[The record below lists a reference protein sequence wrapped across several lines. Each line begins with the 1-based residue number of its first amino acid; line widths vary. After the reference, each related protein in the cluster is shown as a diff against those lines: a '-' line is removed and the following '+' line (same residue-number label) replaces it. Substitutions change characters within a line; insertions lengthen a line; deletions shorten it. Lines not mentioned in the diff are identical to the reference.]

1 MKLDKSKKG
10 SRFLALIV
18 AFTLA
23 ITAFPI
29 MGAADFI
36 STVYTVSGSDISGI
50 YPETLVCDF
59 LKNINAESKKL
70 YREDSEV
77 LFGYVQ
83 EGDTLVADGESYSVK
98 FESAATLFDMNSALE
113 NAADGET
120 VFLKAAG
127 ADMPTAV
134 DFSPY
139 GFLKYDIYK
148 ATEIKP
154 YEISV
159 TKQTEGGAPALK
171 YSIGRG
177 SAAATRPVLLV
188 TNQFADY
195 TALDGV
201 SEKYFVTEL
210 DIKNET
216 GNSSAMLLFH
226 FFGTQVNNK
235 ANKFNTVNSFFDGA
249 RTSTLIFGHGGT
261 YALGGYNVNND
272 VIGTNMTP
280 LPYEGETQHI
290 KIYQKIEEGAKN
302 TSLTVSALYVNGVQ
316 ALEAPITFNTRPPAN
331 YKYIAAAAIGAT
343 PQINGEASSVLFSNL
358 KSYISASLPDEKGET
373 AVTSDV
379 YDVSESPKT
388 VSDIPREC
396 TVEELFSNITLPE
409 GAVCSVKKESGG
421 DALPADKINTG
432 MKLFVTSANGKNTA
446 EYTLAT
452 EAYIP
457 DPLYL
462 LTENVNNANLK
473 TICGIL
479 TDQNEEL
486 ANISQ
491 GMSDYQKRLA
501 AYNILK
507 KRPFADYDSLKAAY
521 EKSCEDV
528 RAAYQSQLPS
538 FKAANYT
545 EDKLISG
552 FVTTTPQENVFS
564 YGGKSFVMLDT
575 KGESFYVITK
585 DYYAS
590 AAGDSQNTGRYNAET
605 EGNVAYFLNN
615 EFLQNGNEGKKLPDK
630 ISEYIDYSA
639 LWQSEPGYDKPNP
652 GGSNTVGGIGLL
664 SCYEFVK
671 YIKELGADDIP
682 SGAALYWLRTPGTE
696 YETYL
701 YGASL
706 RSLDTM
712 TPPLRV
718 GSMFGSQAERPRL
731 LRPSFYLDKSFFE
744 NNKLSACGSAA
755 AAKIAKLCDTD
766 ALSALY
772 SQSELEDIFPR
783 PAAQNL
789 EITGT
794 AVTGNKLTARY
805 DYVCPFD
812 EGETEITWYGAAS
825 TDGEYNELLGK
836 GKELTLTAQAEGR
849 FIKISVLPKSKSAV
863 NAQGSLMQSAGYRGA
878 AVTRAAAD
886 AAAKALLGKTES
898 EVLQFF
904 TDNARVYEFAD
915 GALSSPYKDT
925 VALIV
930 SKSGFTTLDELEKV
944 VKTALIMAQIQK
956 DETADITALLSS
968 EESGILSGDYKEL
981 ADKSAVNAF
990 VKQSTAQSTQD
1001 FIKSVNEQIALS
1013 YLNSADGETIVSV
1026 LERLNKALLLTK
1038 DISSLTPQQKTA
1050 LGSKVLE
1057 QSYSALSQ
1065 VNEKIESV
1073 WSIITGITPAPE
1085 PGGGGRPSGGGG
1097 GGSIGTSAA
1106 AAGGAAGGTKDP
1118 YSDLSG
1124 CSWAK
1129 EAIIYLTKKGV
1140 VNGMGGSRFNPG
1152 GMLTR
1157 EQLVKMAVTAFNIE
1171 AGAFEVSFKDVD
1183 TSAWYAPYI
1192 AAAYKSGIV
1201 TGISENEFGVGDT
1214 VTREQIAAI
1223 IYRSAAMGTDGEAGE
1238 VFFGED
1244 ISPYAKE
1251 AVLQMQKRGIITG
1264 DENGKFNPKSPATR
1278 AEAAVMIYRAMKNAE
1293 VK

>member
-1 MKLDKSKKG
+1 MKLDKSKRG
-10 SRFLALIV
+10 SRFLALII

-23 ITAFPI
+23 LTAFPI
-29 MGAADFI
+29 MGANAI
-36 STVYTVSGSDISGI
+36 TSTLYTVSGGDISGI

-70 YREDSEV
+70 YREGSEV

-98 FESAATLFDMNSALE
+98 FESAATLFDMNSVLE

-127 ADMPTAV
+127 ADMPSAV

-148 ATEIKP
+148 AAEIKP

-171 YSIGRG
+171 YSIGR
-177 SAAATRPVLLV
+177 AAGTATRPVLLV

-195 TALDGV
+195 TALEGV

-261 YALGGYNVNND
+261 YALGGYNINNN
-272 VIGTNMTP
+272 VIDANMTP

-290 KIYQKIEEGAKN
+290 KIYQKIEEGTQN

-316 ALEAPITFNTRPPAN
+316 ALEEPITFNTKPPAN

-343 PQINGEASSVLFSNL
+343 PQTNGEASSVLFSNL

-388 VSDIPREC
+388 VSNIPREC
-396 TVEELFSNITLPE
+396 TVEELFTNITLPE
-409 GAVCSVKKESGG
+409 GAVCSVKKESGE
-421 DALPADKINTG
+421 DVLPADKINTG
-432 MKLFVTSANGKNTA
+432 MKLFVTSANGRNTA

-473 TICGIL
+473 TIDGIL

-528 RAAYQSQLPS
+528 RAAYQSPLPS

-552 FVTTTPQENVFS
+552 FVTTTPRENVFS

-630 ISEYIDYSA
+630 ITEYIDYSA

-755 AAKIAKLCDTD
+755 AAKIAQMCDTD

-772 SQSELEDIFPR
+772 SQSELESIFPK
-783 PAAQNL
+783 PTAQNL

-812 EGETEITWYGAAS
+812 EGETEIAWYGAAS
-825 TDGEYNELLGK
+825 SDGEYNELLGK

-863 NAQGSLMQSAGYRGA
+863 NAQGSLVQSAGYRGA

-930 SKSGFTTLDELEKV
+930 SKSGFTTLDELERA
-944 VKTALIMAQIQK
+944 VKTALVMAQIQK
-956 DETADITALLSS
+956 NEDADITALLSS

-981 ADKSAVNAF
+981 TDKSAVNAF
-990 VKQSTAQSTQD
+990 AKQSTAQSTLD

-1097 GGSIGTSAA
+1097 GGSSVGSSKGESYGTGSA
-1106 AAGGAAGGTKDP
+1106 KEP
-1118 YSDLSG
+1118 YSDLYG
-1124 CSWAK
+1124 YDWAK

-1140 VNGMGGSRFNPG
+1140 VNGTGGSRFNPG
-1152 GMLTR
+1152 DTLTR
-1157 EQLVKMAVTAFNIE
+1157 EQLVKMAVTAFDIE
-1171 AGAFEVSFKDVD
+1171 ESAFEVQFKDVD
-1183 TSAWYAPYI
+1183 TAAWYAPYI
-1192 AAAYKSGIV
+1192 AAAYKSGAV
-1201 TGISENEFGVGDT
+1201 TGISESEFGVGDT

-1223 IYRSAAMGTDGEAGE
+1223 IYRSAGMGTDGEAE
-1238 VFFGED
+1238 NAFSSED

-1264 DENGKFNPKSPATR
+1264 DENGKFNPKSSATR